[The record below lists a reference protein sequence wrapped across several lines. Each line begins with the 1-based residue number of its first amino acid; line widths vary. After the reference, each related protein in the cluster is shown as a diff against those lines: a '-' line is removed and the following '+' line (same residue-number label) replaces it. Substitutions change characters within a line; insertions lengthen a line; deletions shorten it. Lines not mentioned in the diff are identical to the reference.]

1 MAILPIIIGQDNPV
15 LRKKTVKIAKITKEI
30 KELAKSMA
38 ETMIEANG
46 VGLAAP
52 QVNSNVRMCLAPING
67 QVRALINPKI
77 TSRSKATDTDE
88 EGCLSLPGIYLPVTR
103 HTSITLTYM
112 DINGK
117 MQERKMEGFEAR
129 VVQHE
134 TDHLDGVL
142 IVDYK

>member
-1 MAILPIIIGQDNPV
+1 MAILPIIIGQDNPM
-15 LRKKTVKIAKITKEI
+15 LRQKTVKIVKVTKEI
-30 KELAKSMA
+30 KELAKNMA

-77 TSRSKATDTDE
+77 TSKSKETNVDE
-88 EGCLSLPGIYLPVTR
+88 EGCLSLPGIYLPVSR
-103 HTSITLTYM
+103 HTVITLTYT

-117 MQERKMEGFEAR
+117 AQERKLEGFEAR

-142 IVDYK
+142 IVDYT

>member
-1 MAILPIIIGQDNPV
+1 M
-15 LRKKTVKIAKITKEI
+15 LRQKTVKITKVTKEI
-30 KELAKSMA
+30 KELAKNMA

-77 TSRSKATDTDE
+77 TSRSKETDVDE
-88 EGCLSLPGIYLPVTR
+88 EGCLSLPGIYVPVTR
-103 HTSITLTYM
+103 HTSITLTYT

-117 MQERKMEGFEAR
+117 PQERKLEGFEAR

-142 IVDYK
+142 IVDKK